1 MSDEINMHKE
11 TREASPDVVVVIGA
25 VIGLALVCG
34 LFVYYG
40 MPLIVRWLTS

>member
-1 MSDEINMHKE
+1 MSEEIKMHKE
-11 TREASPDVVVVIGA
+11 TREASPVVVVVIGA

>member
-1 MSDEINMHKE
+1 MSEQSNPQSARM
-11 TREASPDVVVVIGA
+11 TVTVVVIAA
-25 VIGLALVCG
+25 VIGLALICG